1 MSKQNTLEQEFQI
14 EKNNLNNMHSR
25 LVTLDEKLAQTFTL
39 YKLIQ
44 TFNILLF
51 FIIMICIALN
61 LI

>member
-14 EKNNLNNMHSR
+14 EKNNLDNMHSR

-51 FIIMICIALN
+51 FIIMIYIALN